1 MTNVVA
7 MSRPLRLALLADGAA
22 SGTSAA
28 LLVAGAGSLESWL
41 GLPVALMREAGLV
54 LVPYV
59 IFVVF
64 LASRPAVSVGAVSTV
79 IAINL
84 AWAAASSLLPVSG
97 WVAPTLLGIAFVLAQ
112 GFAVGA
118 LGLIQ
123 YICLRQARV
132 RGAEPAV
139 G

>member
-1 MTNVVA
+1 MTNVVSV
-7 MSRPLRLALLADGAA
+7 SRPLRLALLADAAA
-22 SGTSAA
+22 SGASAA

-59 IFVVF
+59 IFLAF
-64 LASRPAVSVGAVSTV
+64 LASRPAVLVGAVNTV

-84 AWAAASSLLPVSG
+84 AWTAASSLLLVSN
-97 WVAPTLLGIAFVLAQ
+97 WVVPTMLGTAFVLAQ

-118 LGLIQ
+118 LGVVQ
-123 YICLRQARV
+123 YGCLRQAS
-132 RGAEPAV
+132 GTAPA
-139 G
+139 